1 MAILIYLKL
10 SSLRRRPFCLH
21 LFVFNQRRLSYKCD
35 ISTGGALKI
44 DTNIESCLVFNS
56 LQRLAPQIDG
66 HVNLLCHKGRCYTI
80 SACLVP
86 GKKIKLVLKSQL
98 PTWHRRTGQD
108 RELHQRVKA
117 LQRQDQPLASSPTCS
132 PENEIYLAQ
141 SSSSLS
147 HLACHLLINGR
158 LCIKPEDWQENFWE
172 FFKEKPDVG
181 VRAQLDDYLQSHQHL
196 ARNTL
201 KGYFTK
207 KFFL

>member
-1 MAILIYLKL
+1 MWYLHWWGPENRYKYRIMFSFQLTSAFGSSNRRTCQPSL
-10 SSLRRRPFCLH
+10 SQRQVLHYFCLSCSW
-21 LFVFNQRRLSYKCD
+21 RE
-35 ISTGGALKI
+35 KI
-44 DTNIESCLVFNS
+44 NF
-56 LQRLAPQIDG
+56 
-66 HVNLLCHKGRCYTI
+66 
-80 SACLVP
+80 
-86 GKKIKLVLKSQL
+86 VLKSQL

-158 LCIKPEDWQENFWE
+158 LCIKPKDRQENFWE

-201 KGYFTK
+201 EGYFTK
-207 KFFL
+207 KVFSLIL